1 MISGATV
8 SPRKGQLHVDAVAIA
23 DAMNQHFIEHP
34 FATVAKAP
42 AADASVDS
50 ALSGEADSPLR
61 LTYSA

>member
-1 MISGATV
+1 MDG
-8 SPRKGQLHVDAVAIA
+8 KAVLALARDGKEKAIA

-34 FATVAKAP
+34 FATVAKAL

-61 LTYSA
+61 LTYGA